1 MNTKDEDSKE
11 MSMELPAPIDSN
23 TPNEVDTSMLPSTE
37 EGHAKALEQG
47 ISQPPPQPSDDQH
60 AGASDDS
67 NKTNDDNTHAS
78 MDTNNVTTASGVV
91 LPQIADDNDL
101 IEKEWV
107 EKAKQIVDKTKD
119 DPYQQNRELG
129 NMRADYLKKRYNKDI
144 KLVE

>member
-1 MNTKDEDSKE
+1 MNPKDEDSKE
-11 MSMELPAPIDSN
+11 MSMELPTPVDSN
-23 TPNEVDTSMLPSTE
+23 TPSEVDTSMLPSTE

-47 ISQPPPQPSDDQH
+47 IAQPTQPVDNQQAS
-60 AGASDDS
+60 ASDDS
-67 NKTNDDNTHAS
+67 SKTNDDNTDAATDANS
-78 MDTNNVTTASGVV
+78 ATTASGVV

-119 DPYQQNRELG
+119 DPYLQNRELG
-129 NMRADYLKKRYNKDI
+129 NMRADYMKKRYNKDI